1 MRIIRCLPF
10 VLAALPLQLS
20 ASSPSTVSEVS
31 AIGVSAVGEAA
42 DELIASGGA
51 LVLTAASVSAETGSL
66 VISAAGNGASFVVE
80 VSAGAATEASALIGS
95 SIEQVAV
102 SGGYLLMLAGEAI
115 CFVPDQIARHHLHRR
130 ELSR

>member
-95 SIEQVAV
+95 RSN
-102 SGGYLLMLAGEAI
+102 
-115 CFVPDQIARHHLHRR
+115 R
-130 ELSR
+130 